1 MNKIIKALI
10 FMAISIG
17 IMSIISIGIISLF
30 SNIFVSSGLFVD
42 GLFCACGMLTSIIV
56 ILGLRLMGKD
66 IYKFIDNYKIK
77 NLNYLL
83 ILFICLA
90 GLFWLIFTLLV
101 VFLGNYFLFLSNE
114 GVLSFMNGVFIEH
127 SSTIYFRLKGID
139 KYKEMMKY
147 F

>member
-30 SNIFVSSGLFVD
+30 SNIFVSSGVFV
-42 GLFCACGMLTSIIV
+42 ACGMLTSTIV

-77 NLNYLL
+77 NLNYFW
-83 ILFICLA
+83 ILFLCLA
-90 GLFWLIFTLLV
+90 VLFRVVFILLV
-101 VFLGNYFLFLSNE
+101 VFLENYFLFLSNK
-114 GVLSFMNGVFIEH
+114 GVLNFINGVFIEQL
-127 SSTIYFRLKGID
+127 STIYFRLKGID
-139 KYKEMMKY
+139 KYKEMIK
-147 F
+147 FF